1 MRIADDRERSR
12 WVLIGSRINPL
23 IIMTTQGHIIIGT
36 AGHIDHGKTSLVKVL
51 TGVDTDRLKEEKE
64 RGITIE
70 LGFAPITL
78 PSGLR
83 LGLVDVPGHERF
95 VKNMV
100 AGATGIDLV
109 LLVIAADEGVMPQTR
124 EHLDICQLLGVQDG
138 VVALTKTDM
147 VEEDWIEMV
156 TEDVREY
163 LSGTFLQDAPIVP
176 ISSMTGSGKE
186 EMVAAIETAAR
197 EIPARTDKGIFRL
210 PVDRVFTMKGFGTV
224 VTGTLTSGNI
234 STGEEILFLPGDRK
248 TKLRGLQVHG
258 ESVSTSSAGIRTA
271 LNLQGIDKDEIHRGQ
286 TATRAGVLQSTLML
300 DARVRLLPSAP
311 RPMKNRERVRLHLY
325 TTEIMTR
332 ATILEGDLIQ
342 PGEEGLVQLR
352 LEEPAVAL
360 PGDRFVIRSYSPMTT
375 IGGGH
380 IIDPLP
386 RKHRRNRPPVI
397 KQLKRL
403 EEGSPQ
409 DHIQVYLEEA
419 GDHGLEAV
427 TLSMRTGLAHS
438 DMNELLA
445 GMGDD
450 SKVVL
455 AVIGDGTLAYSAAS
469 FDRIKD
475 RLLKALEKFHQ
486 ANPARAGIGREE
498 LRMRVARQLP
508 DRPYRNLLTA
518 LQELGSIALDGDTVR
533 IGSHEASLTP
543 EQEVLA
549 RKVVGVLEKS
559 QLSAPFLAEI
569 SGHLN
574 TPPADLKT
582 VLNLL
587 ADRGDLV
594 RIKDD
599 YFLTSNVHDTLL
611 KGVGEYFRSN
621 QEMAL
626 ADFRE
631 IVGTTRKWMIPLLE
645 YLDRTQVTMR
655 KGDVRIKR
663 GTRSQT

>member
-1 MRIADDRERSR
+1 
-12 WVLIGSRINPL
+12 L
-23 IIMTTQGHIIIGT
+23 TTQGHIIIGT

-70 LGFAPITL
+70 LGFAPFTL
-78 PSGLR
+78 PSGMR

-124 EHLDICQLLGVQDG
+124 EHLDICQLLGVKDG

-147 VEEDWIEMV
+147 VDEEWLEMI
-156 TEDVREY
+156 TEDVKEY
-163 LSGTFLQDAPIVP
+163 LTGTFLEEAPIVP
-176 ISSMTGSGKE
+176 FSSMTGSGKE
-186 EMVAAIETAAR
+186 DMAAAIEAAAR
-197 EIPARTDKGIFRL
+197 EIPGRTDKGIFRL

-258 ESVSTSSAGIRTA
+258 ESVKASSAGTRTA

-286 TATRAGVLQSTLML
+286 TAVREGVLKPTLML
-300 DARVRLLPSAP
+300 DAKVSLLSSAS
-311 RPMKNRERVRLHLY
+311 RPLKNRERVRLHLY
-325 TTEIMTR
+325 TAEIMTR
-332 ATILEGDLIQ
+332 TTILEGEVIQ

-352 LEEPAVAL
+352 LEESAIAL
-360 PGDRFVIRSYSPMTT
+360 PGDRFVIRSYSPMAT

-386 RKHRRNRPPVI
+386 GKHRRNRPPVI
-397 KQLKRL
+397 ERLKRL
-403 EEGSPQ
+403 EAGNLQ
-409 DHIQVYLEEA
+409 DRIEVYLEEA
-419 GDHGLEAV
+419 GDHGLEASN
-427 TLSMRTGLAHS
+427 LSVRTGLDTSEMKEMLSEMS
-438 DMNELLA
+438 DA
-445 GMGDD
+445 

-455 AVIGDGTLAYSAAS
+455 AVTGDGTLAYSAAS

-475 RLLKALEKFHQ
+475 RLLNALEKFHKT
-486 ANPARAGIGREE
+486 NPARAGLGRDE
-498 LRMRVARQLP
+498 LRNRVARELP
-508 DRPYRNLLTA
+508 DRPYRNLLEA
-518 LQELGSIALDGDTVR
+518 LQEQGLIGLDGDTVR
-533 IGSHEASLTP
+533 IGSHEATLTP

-549 RKVVGVLEKS
+549 KKVLGLLAKS
-559 QLSAPFLAEI
+559 QISAPFLVEMGDELKA
-569 SGHLN
+569 
-574 TPPADLKT
+574 PPADLKT

-599 YFLTSNVHDTLL
+599 YFILSKAHESLL
-611 KGVGEYFRSN
+611 SGVEKYFSTK
-621 QEMAL
+621 QEMAM

-631 IVGTTRKWMIPLLE
+631 IVDTTRKWMIPLLE
-645 YLDRTQVTMR
+645 YLDRTQITMR

-663 GTRSQT
+663 GTRKQA

>member
-1 MRIADDRERSR
+1 
-12 WVLIGSRINPL
+12 
-23 IIMTTQGHIIIGT
+23 
-36 AGHIDHGKTSLVKVL
+36 LVKVL
-51 TGVDTDRLKEEKE
+51 TGVDTDRLKEEKK

-70 LGFAPITL
+70 LGFAPFTL

-124 EHLDICQLLGVQDG
+124 EHLDICQLLGVKSG

-147 VEEDWIEMV
+147 VDDEWLEMI
-156 TEDVREY
+156 TEDVKSY
-163 LSGTFLQDAPIVP
+163 LTGTFLQDAPIVP
-176 ISSMTGSGKE
+176 FSALTGSGKE
-186 EMVAAIETAAR
+186 EMISTIESAAS
-197 EIPARTDKGIFRL
+197 EIPGRTSEGIFRL
-210 PVDRVFTMKGFGTV
+210 PVDRVFTMIGFGTV

-258 ESVSTSSAGIRTA
+258 ESVSTSSAGTRTA

-286 TATRAGVLQSTLML
+286 TAVTEGVLRSTLML
-300 DARVRLLPSAP
+300 DAMINLLPSAP
-311 RPMKNRERVRLHLY
+311 RPLKNRERVRLHLY
-325 TTEIMTR
+325 TAEIMTR
-332 ATILEGDLIQ
+332 VAILEGDFIQ
-342 PGEEGLVQLR
+342 PGEEGLVQFR
-352 LEEPAVAL
+352 LEEPAIAL
-360 PGDRFVIRSYSPMTT
+360 PGDRFVIRSYSPMAT

-386 RKHRRNRPPVI
+386 GKHRRNRPVVI
-397 KQLKRL
+397 ERLMRL
-403 EEGSPQ
+403 EEGSLQ
-409 DHIQVYLEEA
+409 DRVEVFLEEA
-419 GDHGLEAV
+419 GDHGMEAA
-427 TLSMRTGLAHS
+427 TLSMKTGLDTP
-438 DMNELLA
+438 DMKEMLSN
-445 GMGDD
+445 MGDD
-450 SKVVL
+450 SKVIL
-455 AVIGDGTLAYSAAS
+455 AVTGDGTLAYSAAS

-486 ANPARAGIGREE
+486 ANPARAGLGREE
-498 LRMRVARQLP
+498 LRNRVARELP

-518 LQELGSIALDGDTVR
+518 LKEQGLIALDGDVVR
-533 IGSHEASLTP
+533 IGSHEATLTP

-549 RKVVGVLEKS
+549 RKVLDLLEKS
-559 QLSAPFLAEI
+559 QLSAPFLADI
-569 SGHLN
+569 SDDLKALPG
-574 TPPADLKT
+574 DLKT

-599 YFLTSNVHDTLL
+599 YFVTSGSHDLLL
-611 KGVGEYFRSN
+611 KGVDEYFGSK
-621 QEMAL
+621 QEMTL

-631 IVGTTRKWMIPLLE
+631 IVDTTRKWMIPLLE

-663 GTRSQT
+663 GTRK

>member
-1 MRIADDRERSR
+1 
-12 WVLIGSRINPL
+12 
-23 IIMTTQGHIIIGT
+23 MTTHGHIIIGT

-70 LGFAPITL
+70 LGFAPFTL
-78 PSGLR
+78 PSGMR

-147 VEEDWIEMV
+147 VDDEWLEMV
-156 TEDVREY
+156 TDEVKEY
-163 LSGTFLQDAPIVP
+163 LTGTFLQNAPVIPFSALTGDGKDDV
-176 ISSMTGSGKE
+176 IS
-186 EMVAAIETAAR
+186 AIEAAAR
-197 EIPARTDKGIFRL
+197 QIPGRTDKGIFRL

-224 VTGTLTSGNI
+224 VTGTLTSGQI
-234 STGEEILFLPGDRK
+234 VVGEEILFLPGDRK

-258 ESVSTSSAGIRTA
+258 ESVKESSAGTRTA

-286 TATRAGVLQSTLML
+286 TAVREGVLRSTLML
-300 DARVRLLPSAP
+300 DAKIKMLASAP
-311 RPMKNRERVRLHLY
+311 RPLKNRERVRLHLY
-325 TTEIMTR
+325 TAEVMTR
-332 ATILEGDLIQ
+332 TTILEGEVVQ

-352 LEEPAVAL
+352 LEEPAIAL
-360 PGDRFVIRSYSPMTT
+360 PGDRFVIRSYSPMAT

-386 RKHRRNRPPVI
+386 DKHRSNRPPVI
-397 KQLKRL
+397 ERLKKL
-403 EEGSPQ
+403 EEGDIQ
-409 DHIQVYLEEA
+409 DRVEIYLEGA
-419 GDHGLEAV
+419 GDHGLEASN
-427 TLSMRTGLAHS
+427 LSVRTGLDAPEMKEMLS
-438 DMNELLA
+438 KMAEA
-445 GMGDD
+445 
-450 SKVVL
+450 SKVVV
-455 AVIGDGTLAYSAAS
+455 AVTGDGTLAYSAAS

-475 RLLKALEKFHQ
+475 RLLAALEKFHK
-486 ANPARAGIGREE
+486 ANPARAGLGREE
-498 LRMRVARQLP
+498 LRNRSARELP

-518 LQELGSIALDGDTVR
+518 LHERGLIALDGDTVR
-533 IGSHEASLTP
+533 IGSHEATLTP
-543 EQEVLA
+543 EQKALSERVLA
-549 RKVVGVLEKS
+549 VLERS
-559 QLSAPFLAEI
+559 QLSAPFLPEI
-569 SGHLN
+569 GDELKVL
-574 TPPADLKT
+574 PADLKT

-587 ADRGDLV
+587 ADKGDV
-594 RIKDD
+594 FRIKDD
-599 YFLTSNVHDTLL
+599 YFITASAHQFLIS
-611 KGVGEYFRSN
+611 GIEEYFSTR

-626 ADFRE
+626 TDFRE
-631 IVGTTRKWMIPLLE
+631 IVNTTRKWMIPLLE

-663 GTRSQT
+663 GSVKRDP

>member
-1 MRIADDRERSR
+1 
-12 WVLIGSRINPL
+12 L
-23 IIMTTQGHIIIGT
+23 TTQGHIIIGT

-51 TGVDTDRLKEEKE
+51 TGVDTDRLKEEKK

-70 LGFAPITL
+70 LGFAPFTL

-124 EHLDICQLLGVQDG
+124 EHLDICQLLGVKSG

-147 VEEDWIEMV
+147 VDDEWLEMI
-156 TEDVREY
+156 TEDVKSY
-163 LSGTFLQDAPIVP
+163 LTGTFLQDAPIVP
-176 ISSMTGSGKE
+176 FSALTGSGKE
-186 EMVAAIETAAR
+186 EMISTIESAAS
-197 EIPARTDKGIFRL
+197 EIPGRTSEGIFRL
-210 PVDRVFTMKGFGTV
+210 PVDRVFTMIGFGTV

-258 ESVSTSSAGIRTA
+258 ESVSTSSAGTRTA

-286 TATRAGVLQSTLML
+286 TAVTEGVLRSTLML
-300 DARVRLLPSAP
+300 DAMINLLPSAP
-311 RPMKNRERVRLHLY
+311 RPLKNRERVRLHLY
-325 TTEIMTR
+325 TAEIMTR
-332 ATILEGDLIQ
+332 VAILEGDFIQ
-342 PGEEGLVQLR
+342 PGEEGLVQFR
-352 LEEPAVAL
+352 LEEPAIAL
-360 PGDRFVIRSYSPMTT
+360 PGDRFVIRSYSPMAT

-386 RKHRRNRPPVI
+386 GKHRRNRPVVI
-397 KQLKRL
+397 ERLMRL
-403 EEGSPQ
+403 EEGSLQ
-409 DHIQVYLEEA
+409 DRVEVFLEEA
-419 GDHGLEAV
+419 GDHGMEAA
-427 TLSMRTGLAHS
+427 TLSMKTGLDTP
-438 DMNELLA
+438 DMKEMLSN
-445 GMGDD
+445 MGDD
-450 SKVVL
+450 SKVIL
-455 AVIGDGTLAYSAAS
+455 AVTGDGTLAYSAAS

-486 ANPARAGIGREE
+486 ANPARAGLGREE
-498 LRMRVARQLP
+498 LRNRVARELP

-518 LQELGSIALDGDTVR
+518 LKEQGLIALDGDVVR
-533 IGSHEASLTP
+533 IGSHEATLTP

-549 RKVVGVLEKS
+549 RKVLGLLEKS
-559 QLSAPFLAEI
+559 QLSAPFLADI
-569 SGHLN
+569 SDDLKALPG
-574 TPPADLKT
+574 DLKT

-599 YFLTSNVHDTLL
+599 YFVTSGSHDLLL
-611 KGVGEYFRSN
+611 KGVDEYFGSK
-621 QEMAL
+621 QEMTL

-631 IVGTTRKWMIPLLE
+631 IVDTTRKWMIPLLE

-663 GTRSQT
+663 GTRK

>member
-1 MRIADDRERSR
+1 
-12 WVLIGSRINPL
+12 
-23 IIMTTQGHIIIGT
+23 MTTQGHIIIGT

-51 TGVDTDRLKEEKE
+51 TGIDTDRLKEEKE

-124 EHLDICQLLGVQDG
+124 EHLDICQLLGVKDG

-147 VEEDWIEMV
+147 VDEEWLEMI
-156 TEDVREY
+156 TADVKDY
-163 LSGTFLQDAPIVP
+163 LTGTFLEDAPVVP
-176 ISSMTGSGKE
+176 FSALTGSGKE
-186 EMVAAIETAAR
+186 EMISSIESAAR
-197 EIPARTDKGIFRL
+197 EIPGRSDSGIFRL

-224 VTGTLTSGNI
+224 VTGTLASGSI

-258 ESVSTSSAGIRTA
+258 DSVSVSSAGARTA
-271 LNLQGIDKDEIHRGQ
+271 LNLQGIDKEEIHRGQ
-286 TATRAGVLQSTLML
+286 TAVRDGVLKSTLML
-300 DARVRLLPSAP
+300 DAKISLLSSAP
-311 RPMKNRERVRLHLY
+311 RPLKNRERVRLHLY
-325 TTEIMTR
+325 TAEIMTR
-332 ATILEGDLIQ
+332 TTILEGEVIL
-342 PGEEGLVQLR
+342 PGEEGLIQLR
-352 LEEPAVAL
+352 LEEPAIAL
-360 PGDRFVIRSYSPMTT
+360 PGDRFVIRSYSPMAT

-380 IIDPLP
+380 ILDPLP
-386 RKHRRNRPPVI
+386 GKHRRNRPPVI
-397 KQLKRL
+397 DRLQRL
-403 EEGSPQ
+403 EEGTLQ
-409 DHIQVYLEEA
+409 DRVEVYLEEA
-419 GDHGLEAV
+419 GDYGLEAAN
-427 TLSMRTGLAHS
+427 LSVRTGLDTPEMKKMLS
-438 DMNELLA
+438 ELA
-445 GMGDD
+445 GE

-475 RLLKALEKFHQ
+475 RLLAALEKFHK
-486 ANPARAGIGREE
+486 ANPAKAGLGRDE
-498 LRMRVARQLP
+498 LRSRIARELP
-508 DRPYRNLLTA
+508 DRPYRNLLEA
-518 LQELGSIALDGDTVR
+518 LEEQGLIALDGDTVR
-533 IGSHEASLTP
+533 IGSHEAKLTP
-543 EQEVLA
+543 EQEALA
-549 RKVVGVLEKS
+549 GKILKLLEKT
-559 QLSAPFLAEI
+559 QVSAPFLPEI
-569 SGHLN
+569 IEDLKA
-574 TPPADLKT
+574 PLADLKT

-599 YFLTSNVHDTLL
+599 YFIVTGAHESLL
-611 KGVGEYFRSN
+611 KGVEEYFN
-621 QEMAL
+621 TKQEMAL

-631 IVGTTRKWMIPLLE
+631 IVNTTRKWMIPLLE

-663 GTRSQT
+663 KAVTRDS

>member
-1 MRIADDRERSR
+1 
-12 WVLIGSRINPL
+12 
-23 IIMTTQGHIIIGT
+23 MTTQGHIIIGT

-70 LGFAPITL
+70 LGFAPFTL

-124 EHLDICQLLGVQDG
+124 EHLDICQLLGVKDG

-147 VEEDWIEMV
+147 VDDEWLEMI

-163 LSGTFLQDAPIVP
+163 LTGTFLEEAPIVP
-176 ISSMTGSGKE
+176 FSSMTGSGKE
-186 EMVAAIETAAR
+186 DMAAAIEAAAR
-197 EIPARTDKGIFRL
+197 EIPGRIDKGIFRL

-234 STGEEILFLPGDRK
+234 SIGEEILFLPGNRK

-258 ESVSTSSAGIRTA
+258 ESVKASSAGTRTA

-286 TATRAGVLQSTLML
+286 TAVREGVLKPTLML
-300 DARVRLLPSAP
+300 DAKVSLLPSAP
-311 RPMKNRERVRLHLY
+311 RPLKNRERVRLHLY
-325 TTEIMTR
+325 TAEIMTR
-332 ATILEGDLIQ
+332 AAILEGDFIQ
-342 PGEEGLVQLR
+342 PGEEGLIQLR
-352 LEEPAVAL
+352 LEEPAIAL
-360 PGDRFVIRSYSPMTT
+360 PGDRFVIRSYSPMAT

-386 RKHRRNRPPVI
+386 GKHRRNRPPVI
-397 KQLKRL
+397 ERLKRL
-403 EEGSPQ
+403 EKGSLQ
-409 DHIQVYLEEA
+409 NRIEVYLEEA
-419 GDHGLEAV
+419 GDHGLKASN
-427 TLSMRTGLAHS
+427 LSVRTGLDTSEMKEMLSEMS
-438 DMNELLA
+438 DA
-445 GMGDD
+445 

-455 AVIGDGTLAYSAAS
+455 AVTGDGTLAYSAAS

-475 RLLKALEKFHQ
+475 RLLNALEKFHKT
-486 ANPARAGIGREE
+486 NPARAGLGRDE
-498 LRMRVARQLP
+498 LRNRVARELP
-508 DRPYRNLLTA
+508 DRPYKNLLEA
-518 LQELGSIALDGDTVR
+518 LQEQGLIALDGDVVR
-533 IGSHEASLTP
+533 IGSHEATLTP

-549 RKVVGVLEKS
+549 RKVLGLLEKS
-559 QLSAPFLAEI
+559 QLSAPFLVDI
-569 SGHLN
+569 SDDLKA
-574 TPPADLKT
+574 PPGDLKT

-599 YFLTSNVHDTLL
+599 YFVTSGSHDLLL
-611 KGVGEYFRSN
+611 KGVDEYFGSKK
-621 QEMAL
+621 EMAL

-631 IVGTTRKWMIPLLE
+631 IVDTTRKWMIPLLE

-663 GTRSQT
+663 GSRSQT

>member
-1 MRIADDRERSR
+1 
-12 WVLIGSRINPL
+12 L
-23 IIMTTQGHIIIGT
+23 TTQGHIIIGT

-51 TGVDTDRLKEEKE
+51 TGVDTDRLKEEKK

-70 LGFAPITL
+70 LGFAPFTL

-124 EHLDICQLLGVQDG
+124 EHLDICQLLGVKSG

-147 VEEDWIEMV
+147 VDDEWLEMI
-156 TEDVREY
+156 TEDVKSY
-163 LSGTFLQDAPIVP
+163 LTGTFLQDAPIVP
-176 ISSMTGSGKE
+176 FSALTGSGKE
-186 EMVAAIETAAR
+186 EMISTIESAAS
-197 EIPARTDKGIFRL
+197 EIPGRTSEGIFRL
-210 PVDRVFTMKGFGTV
+210 PVDRVFTMIGFGTV

-258 ESVSTSSAGIRTA
+258 ESVSTSSAGTRTA

-286 TATRAGVLQSTLML
+286 TAVTEGVLRSTLML
-300 DARVRLLPSAP
+300 DAMINLLPSAP
-311 RPMKNRERVRLHLY
+311 RPLKNRERVRLHLY
-325 TTEIMTR
+325 TAEIMTR
-332 ATILEGDLIQ
+332 VAILEGDFIQ
-342 PGEEGLVQLR
+342 PGEEGLVQFR
-352 LEEPAVAL
+352 LEEPAIAL
-360 PGDRFVIRSYSPMTT
+360 PGDRFVIRSYSPMAT

-386 RKHRRNRPPVI
+386 GKHRRNRPVVI
-397 KQLKRL
+397 ERLMRL
-403 EEGSPQ
+403 EEGSLQ
-409 DHIQVYLEEA
+409 DRVEVFLEEA
-419 GDHGLEAV
+419 GDHGMEAA
-427 TLSMRTGLAHS
+427 TLSVKTGLDTP
-438 DMNELLA
+438 DMKEMLSN
-445 GMGDD
+445 MGDD
-450 SKVVL
+450 SKVIL
-455 AVIGDGTLAYSAAS
+455 AVTGDGTLAYSAAS

-486 ANPARAGIGREE
+486 ANPARAGLGREE
-498 LRMRVARQLP
+498 LRNRVARELP

-518 LQELGSIALDGDTVR
+518 LKEQGLIALDGDVVR
-533 IGSHEASLTP
+533 IGSHEATLTP

-549 RKVVGVLEKS
+549 RKVLGLLEKS
-559 QLSAPFLAEI
+559 QLSAPFLADI
-569 SGHLN
+569 SDDLKALPG
-574 TPPADLKT
+574 DLKT

-599 YFLTSNVHDTLL
+599 YFVTSGSHDLLL
-611 KGVGEYFRSN
+611 KGVDEYFGSK
-621 QEMAL
+621 QEMTL

-631 IVGTTRKWMIPLLE
+631 IVDTTRKWMIPLLE

-663 GTRSQT
+663 GTRK